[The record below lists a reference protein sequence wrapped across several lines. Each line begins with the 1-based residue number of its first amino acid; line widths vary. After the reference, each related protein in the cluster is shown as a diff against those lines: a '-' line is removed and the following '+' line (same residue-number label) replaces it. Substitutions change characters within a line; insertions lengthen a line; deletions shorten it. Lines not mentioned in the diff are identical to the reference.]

1 MRRVKFQMVL
11 FLGAISI
18 AVCAQDNYIRFHSI
32 SLEDGLSHS
41 FVTSFLE
48 DDLGFLWF
56 GTQDGLNRYDG
67 YEFKVYHAGKS
78 NRTPS
83 KNWITDIYKDHFD
96 QIWIYYEGDGL
107 DRFDPMGEVFHTYK
121 PDSLKPGSVSSNGYY
136 SLENINYTVFAED
149 SDSNL
154 WIGTDR
160 GLNKYIREDD
170 RFEHFRHDP
179 LDPNSLTDDRVF
191 TMTKDHENM
200 LWIGTYNGLNRFD
213 PMTGRSTRFLPDPDN
228 PNSLKDN
235 VISDILVC
243 PDSCVWVGTTR
254 GGLHIIENAYR
265 KEYRI
270 SNLIDK
276 PLNLNLEST
285 VYKIFKSQQG
295 IMLVGTNQ
303 GLYQIS
309 KVDGSFHARLF
320 PETNN
325 IRIDHIV
332 EDPLGFVWVASK
344 QNIRNSL
351 FRIDPDFETIENFR
365 YEETDPYSYKGGK
378 IIFMDI
384 SRTGLLWIGAEK
396 LGVYKADLYAKKFHT
411 IDDVPRNNISLVDKE
426 TYAIHED
433 GSGNIYVGTKSGLN
447 RINLREQ
454 TVMNFH
460 NKQEIINNLSWE
472 YSYRLPAEL
481 IGTIAE
487 TRDQKLWLGSFDYKV
502 SLFDPKTGRF
512 LNFHHN
518 EADGRSF
525 LGWSQRSICVTRD
538 DRVYFGG
545 TSHGLKKL
553 DDDGKTFSYY
563 PVVKTGDPSGTND
576 SWINIIHEGKDGFL
590 WLGTLQGGLNCMDPA
605 TGEFTHF
612 TSDPSN
618 PNSISN
624 NLVKCILEPEIHGED
639 ILWIGTNGGLNRF
652 DKNSGSF
659 TLYSVEDGLPGNTI
673 HGILE
678 DKLGGLWLSSNQGLI
693 RFDPLTEKIRVYTV
707 EDGLQGNEF
716 NEGAY
721 FKNRDGILYFGGT
734 NGLTYFN
741 PDEIQDNPRDAK
753 AVITDFKLYN
763 RSVMASD
770 TVGGRVRLE
779 QSILHTDEIF
789 LSHKDKVISFE
800 FTSLHLISPAKLKYR
815 YILEGFDENWN
826 EVPSTQR
833 FANYTN
839 IPSGD
844 YTFRVLSTNSDGI
857 PSAESATLLIH
868 VMPPFWETL
877 WFQALIGIAIIAL
890 FFGVMSIRTQVLK
903 HQKKMLTLEVEER
916 TWEIKKANKLLQ
928 DKQDEIVSQSDKIA
942 LQRDNLSD
950 QNKLLEKQKGEIQD
964 MAEKLHESDQAKLRF
979 FTNISHEFRTPLT
992 LIMGPTENLLKKKD
1006 FSNAKIVRDDLS
1018 LIFRNEKRLY
1028 RLINQLLEIRHVE
1041 TGTLKLSVKKN
1052 DIVGFLREIHGL
1064 FNQLAEKKHIDFQ
1077 FYSEQES
1084 IPMYFDADKI
1094 EKILYNL
1101 LSNAMKYA
1109 PEDGTVSMSIL
1120 LERKQNAQE
1129 LLNLSISDNGPGI
1142 AAEHL
1147 PHIFDRFYQVSKSQP
1162 GVSSSGIG
1170 LSLSKELVEK
1180 HHGEISVESEM
1191 GKGTVFDVYLPLSS
1205 DVYKPAE
1212 YQSDPDHAYSLDFM
1226 KSMLE
1231 AIEEPVIVNP
1241 VSSDAEDDQFRVLVV
1256 EDNPDMQQF
1265 LHREL
1270 SVYYSVMVA
1279 ENGRQALVM
1288 AKEHPPDLIIS
1299 DIMMPEMDGLKL
1311 CKNLKSDEFTSH
1323 IPVFLLT
1330 ARSEAEYQVTGLE
1343 LGADDYIVKPF
1354 SIEILM
1360 LKIRNLLD
1368 NRKLAAEK
1376 FSVDAN
1382 YIPRNIKISE
1392 IDQGFL
1398 EKFVKLVED
1407 NIDNPELSGDWLAY
1421 ELGMS
1426 KGNLYK
1432 KLKSLTGLTV
1442 NVYIRTIRLKIAA
1455 RILKQGKY
1463 NISEVAYSVGFE
1475 NPKYFS
1481 TCFSELFS
1489 MSPKEYMK

>member
-1 MRRVKFQMVL
+1 MRRVKFQIVL
-11 FLGAISI
+11 FLAAISLS
-18 AVCAQDNYIRFHSI
+18 VSAQDPYIRFHSI

-41 FVTSFLE
+41 YVTSFLE

-56 GTQDGLNRYDG
+56 GTQEGLNRYDG
-67 YEFKVYHAGKS
+67 YGFKVYRAGKS

-83 KNWITDIYKDHFD
+83 KNWITDIYKDHFN
-96 QIWIYYEGDGL
+96 QIWIYYEGNGL
-107 DRFDPMGEVFHTYK
+107 DRFDPLCEVFHAYK
-121 PDSLKPGSVSSNGYY
+121 PDSLKPGSISSDGYN
-136 SLENINYTVFAED
+136 SIENINYTVFLED

-170 RFEHFRHDP
+170 RFELFRHDP
-179 LDPNSLTDDRVF
+179 LDPNSLTDDRIF

-213 PMTGRSTRFLPDPDN
+213 PGTGRSTRFLPDPDN

-235 VISDILVC
+235 VISEILVC

-254 GGLHIIENAYR
+254 GGLHIIENAYGQ
-265 KEYRI
+265 EYRI

-276 PLNLNLEST
+276 PLNVNLEST
-285 VYKIFKSQQG
+285 VYKIIKTQQG

-303 GLYQIS
+303 GLFQIS
-309 KVDGSFHARLF
+309 KVDGSFSARLF
-320 PETNN
+320 PETSN

-351 FRIDPDFETIENFR
+351 FRINPDLETIENFR

-384 SRTGLLWIGAEK
+384 SRTGLIWIGAEK
-396 LGVYKADLYAKKFHT
+396 LGIYKVDLHAKKFHT
-411 IDDVPRNNISLVDKE
+411 IDDVPRDDISLVDKE

-433 GSGNIYVGTKSGLN
+433 AKGNLYVGTKSGLN

-454 TVMNFH
+454 TVMNFR
-460 NKQEIINNLSWE
+460 NKQEIISNLSWE
-472 YSYRLPAEL
+472 YAYRLPAEL

-487 TRDQKLWLGSFDYKV
+487 TRDHKLWMGSFDYKV
-502 SLFDPKTGRF
+502 SLYDPQTGRF

-518 EADGRSF
+518 EADERSF
-525 LGWSQRSICVTRD
+525 LGWSQRSICVTHD
-538 DRVYFGG
+538 DKVYFGG
-545 TSHGLKKL
+545 TSHGLRRL
-553 DDDGKTFSYY
+553 DDGGKTFFYY
-563 PVVKTGDPSGTND
+563 PVVKTGDPTGTND
-576 SWINIIHEGKDGFL
+576 SEINIIREGKDGFL
-590 WLGTLQGGLNCMDPA
+590 WLGTLKGGLNRMDPA
-605 TGEFTHF
+605 TREFTHF

-624 NLVKCILEPEIHGED
+624 NSVNCILEPEIHGED

-678 DKLGGLWLSSNQGLI
+678 DKLGRLWLSSNQGLI
-693 RFDPLTEKIRVYTV
+693 LFDPLTEKIRIYTV

-716 NEGAY
+716 NEGSY
-721 FKNRDGILYFGGT
+721 FKNKDGILYFGGT
-734 NGLTYFN
+734 NGLNYFN
-741 PDEIQDNPRDAK
+741 PEEIRDNPRDAR
-753 AVITDFKLYN
+753 AVITDFRRYN
-763 RSVMASD
+763 RLIMAHD
-770 TVGGRVRLE
+770 TIENRVILE
-779 QSILHTDEIF
+779 NSILHTEELF
-789 LSHKDKVISFE
+789 LTHKDKVISFE
-800 FTSLHLISPAKLKYR
+800 FTALDFITPAKLKYR
-815 YILEGFDENWN
+815 YMLEGFDKDWN
-826 EVPSTQR
+826 EVPSSQR
-833 FANYTN
+833 FAHYTN

-844 YTFRVLSTNSDGI
+844 YTFLVLSTNSDGI
-857 PSAESATLLIH
+857 PSSEPATLVIH
-868 VMPPFWETL
+868 VKPPFWETL
-877 WFQALIGIAIIAL
+877 WFLALIGIAIIGL
-890 FFGVMSIRTQVLK
+890 FIAVMSIRTQVLK

-916 TWEIKKANKLLQ
+916 TWELKEANRILKDQ
-928 DKQDEIVSQSDKIA
+928 QDEIVSQSDKIT
-942 LQRDNLSD
+942 LQRDNLSN
-950 QNKLLEKQKGEIQD
+950 QNKLLENQKVEIQG

-1006 FSNAKIVRDDLS
+1006 YSNLKMVKDDLS
-1018 LIFRNEKRLY
+1018 LIYRNEKRLY

-1041 TGTLKLSVKKN
+1041 TGTLRLSVKKN
-1052 DIVGFLREIHGL
+1052 DIVGFLREIHSL
-1064 FNQLAEKKHIDFQ
+1064 FSPLAEKKHIVFQ
-1077 FYSEQES
+1077 FYSELES
-1084 IPMYFDADKI
+1084 IPIHFDADKI

-1109 PEDGTVSMSIL
+1109 PEGGFVNMSISI
-1120 LERKQNAQE
+1120 EKQRKTQE
-1129 LLNLSISDNGPGI
+1129 MLNISVADNGPGI

-1147 PHIFDRFYQVSKSQP
+1147 PHIFDRFYQVSKSQS
-1162 GVSSSGIG
+1162 GNTSSGIG
-1170 LSLSKELVEK
+1170 LSLSKDLVEK
-1180 HHGEISVESEM
+1180 HYGKISVESEI
-1191 GKGTVFDVYLPLSS
+1191 GNGTVFDVYLPVSA
-1205 DVYKPAE
+1205 DVYKPE
-1212 YQSDPDHAYSLDFM
+1212 EHQSDPDHAYSLDFM

-1231 AIEEPVIVNP
+1231 VIEEPIIVNP
-1241 VSSDAEDDQFRVLVV
+1241 LSSDEEEDQFRILVV
-1256 EDNPDMQQF
+1256 EDNIDMQQF
-1265 LHREL
+1265 LSREL

-1279 ENGRQALVM
+1279 DNGRQALVM
-1288 AKEHPPDLIIS
+1288 AREHPPDLIIS

-1311 CKNLKSDEFTSH
+1311 CKTLKSDEFTSH

-1330 ARSEAEYQVTGLE
+1330 AKSETEYQVTGLE

-1376 FSVDAN
+1376 FSEDAN

-1392 IDQGFL
+1392 IDQDFL

-1407 NIDNPELSGDWLAY
+1407 NIDSTELSGDWLAY

-1432 KLKSLTGLTV
+1432 KLKSLSGLTV

-1463 NISEVAYSVGFE
+1463 NISEVAYSVGFD

-1481 TCFSELFS
+1481 TCFSDLFS